1 MGHGTHQRQAR
12 QERHRL
18 GQRLRSGMHFRPPL
32 SPELRAL
39 ARCVRRALSHPS
51 IKMEKVEPAIL
62 CAGSVVFGLLATFA
76 GMHSAVVVML
86 QAVGSAPALKQTK
99 FKINATEPFEKAR
112 PGRFTS
118 LRLVQSFVSCVIGRR
133 FSSETTGPGHSRKRN
148 RPFSN
153 PPTLAQSMP
162 RASSQVGQTTAL
174 VIPSRSLCIWASSLV
189 CGGRT
194 IVCSRRV
201 EAESAACSS
210 STAINRLHRRWTRPS
225 AILAP

>member
-1 MGHGTHQRQAR
+1 
-12 QERHRL
+12 
-18 GQRLRSGMHFRPPL
+18 
-32 SPELRAL
+32 
-39 ARCVRRALSHPS
+39 
-51 IKMEKVEPAIL
+51 MEKVEPAIL
-62 CAGSVVFGLLATFA
+62 CAGYVVFGLLATFA

-162 RASSQVGQTTAL
+162 RASSQLGQTTAL

-189 CGGRT
+189 RGGRT